1 MNRVR
6 GPVACVVVSSL
17 VLATIFA
24 IAGSVGA
31 ALKKPVYT
39 PGDRWVYVLSG
50 SLRSFPGLNASQG
63 NFRFDLTGQVDV
75 KVIGSADVVQGN
87 TSVRTVRVDSHTSG
101 FLNGTF
107 RLPNGTGSVDV
118 TGTFKTDA
126 SEFWEDQAYLS
137 VASRSTTSYV
147 AQVTYIVFPTTLLLD
162 LRVNASASFSRVPA
176 FDLDV
181 GQNATT
187 TQTSHLDVNS
197 TVTFFGR
204 TRSQQNA
211 TDVTSIWRREVLS
224 RENVTVEAG
233 TFASYRLNQ
242 AAGNFPGIP
251 DGVSGANETAYFSN
265 DVGFY
270 VKRVA
275 YSNGTPVSEMRLKSY
290 SYGVA
295 PSNGLDITNLLLV
308 VAVVAAILVVIVL
321 WRRRKAR
328 IPQVASPRTPPAE
341 PPAEKGG
348 NDRPR

>member
-50 SLRSFPGLNASQG
+50 SLRSFPGLNATQG

-75 KVIGSADVVQGN
+75 KVIGSADLVQGN

-197 TVTFFGR
+197 
-204 TRSQQNA
+204 
-211 TDVTSIWRREVLS
+211 
-224 RENVTVEAG
+224 
-233 TFASYRLNQ
+233 
-242 AAGNFPGIP
+242 AGNLPGIP

-275 YSNGTPVSEMRLKSY
+275 YSNGTPVSEMRLKTY

-295 PSNGLDITNLLLV
+295 PSNGLDITNLVLV
-308 VAVVAAILVVIVL
+308 FAVVAAILVVIVL

-328 IPQVASPRTPPAE
+328 IPQAASPRTPPAE

-348 NDRPR
+348 NDRP